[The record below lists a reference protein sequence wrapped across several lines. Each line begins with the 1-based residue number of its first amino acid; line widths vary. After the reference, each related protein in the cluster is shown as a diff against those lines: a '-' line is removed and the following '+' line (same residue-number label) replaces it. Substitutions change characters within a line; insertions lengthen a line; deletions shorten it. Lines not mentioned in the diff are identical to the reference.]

1 MSVTW
6 TFNPAQLATWG
17 EARDLAHRIEAF
29 RQSSGLNMAGGVV
42 SETANAD
49 TSGIYVPHW
58 EGGPGGFPAP
68 NDAPNQKFWL
78 HFRFASGRAGANV
91 GLILDKLRRYGNNEQ
106 YVFYY
111 LNSGDL
117 S

>member
-1 MSVTW
+1 MTW

-29 RQSSGLNMAGGVV
+29 RQTSGVKMGGGVV
-42 SETANAD
+42 SETTNAD

-58 EGGPGGFPAP
+58 EGGS
-68 NDAPNQKFWL
+68 QKFWL
-78 HFRFASGRAGANV
+78 HFRFANGRAGVNV
-91 GLILDKLRRYGNNEQ
+91 GLILDLLRRYGNNEW
-106 YVFYY
+106 YVFYTV
-111 LNSGDL
+111 NSNDL